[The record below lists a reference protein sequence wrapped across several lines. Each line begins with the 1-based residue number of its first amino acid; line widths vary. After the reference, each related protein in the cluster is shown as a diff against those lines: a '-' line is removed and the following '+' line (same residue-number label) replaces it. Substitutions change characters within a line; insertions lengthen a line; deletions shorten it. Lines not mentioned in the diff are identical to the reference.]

1 MHKNL
6 LILPGGAF
14 NFLRKFLLNQLQI
27 LDRFKK
33 MRPKL
38 PDNEIRNIRLII
50 RVSREEKIR
59 IQGHAKNGRY
69 PFISDYIRVRIFNSN
84 RKVITFDEEATIQ
97 ILRLDYD
104 LNKIGVNLNQIA
116 KKINTHDVYQFT
128 SEDREV
134 FKQVLQELKN
144 CFSALQKYADRID
157 HSQKN
162 PFINDRRDSS
172 DS

>member
-1 MHKNL
+1 
-6 LILPGGAF
+6 
-14 NFLRKFLLNQLQI
+14 
-27 LDRFKK
+27 

-38 PDNEIRNIRLII
+38 ADKEKRNIVVRLLLTK
-50 RVSREEKIR
+50 EEKIR
-59 IQGHAKNGRY
+59 LSTFARQGRY
-69 PFISDYIRVRIFNSN
+69 PFISDYIRVRILNSN
-84 RKVITFDEEATIQ
+84 RMVITFDQEATIQ

-104 LNKIGVNLNQIA
+104 LNKIGVNLNQVA

-134 FKQVLQELKN
+134 FKQVLQELRN

-162 PFINDRRDSS
+162 PFTNERRDSGHS
-172 DS
+172 

>member
-1 MHKNL
+1 M
-6 LILPGGAF
+6 
-14 NFLRKFLLNQLQI
+14 
-27 LDRFKK
+27 
-33 MRPKL
+33 
-38 PDNEIRNIRLII
+38 
-50 RVSREEKIR
+50 
-59 IQGHAKNGRY
+59 
-69 PFISDYIRVRIFNSN
+69 
-84 RKVITFDEEATIQ
+84 ITFDQKATIQ

-162 PFINDRRDSS
+162 PFIQDLKDANES
-172 DS
+172 